1 MQLVHTVAAVLQVA
15 QKTVLSH
22 AEHTLEL
29 EKKPSPQSVIHW
41 LFLRLKVPVQA
52 VQKLRVP

>member
-1 MQLVHTVAAVLQVA
+1 MHTVAAVLQVA